1 MLRLIKIGDI
11 LNIGIM
17 IIFGDAPFPHNNNP
31 GDCAQGAEMT
41 FAAYPRRTLTDDEIR
56 RYREDGVVM
65 IRGAIEPNWMAL
77 IEIGIEQA
85 RTNTSLVGRFMS
97 RKVEGY
103 QMDIFLWKRIDAL
116 RDLIYYGPFARWAQQ
131 LMRSSEV
138 RFFYDQMFIKEPGTD
153 APTPWHQDLS
163 FWPIRGEQI
172 CSFWIPCD
180 PVTRANSGLLYVKGS
195 HLWPQR
201 FKAISPDYVAAIIDE
216 AMDDIP
222 DINADPGRYELLDW
236 EMEPGDI
243 LMFHPLTLH
252 GSYGNASRTQ
262 RRRALALRW
271 TGDDV
276 VYAPSAKRMP
286 IHFEHDSTAGGP
298 LRGAAFPRILPTI
311 EPAERAARL
320 RPERQ
325 ALLRLLGSSAYNAWA
340 AARLGL
346 KRDATRALRQTWKP

>member
-1 MLRLIKIGDI
+1 MSL
-11 LNIGIM
+11 
-17 IIFGDAPFPHNNNP
+17 P
-31 GDCAQGAEMT
+31 
-41 FAAYPRRTLTDDEIR
+41 AYPLRTLSDEEIR
-56 RYREDGVVM
+56 RYHEDGVLMV
-65 IRGAIEPNWMAL
+65 RQAIEPNWMAL
-77 IEIGIEQA
+77 LEQGVEEA
-85 RTNTSLVGRFMS
+85 RAHASLLGRFMS

-131 LMRSSEV
+131 LMGAQQV

-180 PVTRANSGLLYVKGS
+180 PVNRENSGLLYVRGS
-195 HLWPQR
+195 HRWPQR

-216 AMDDIP
+216 RMDDVP
-222 DINADPGRYELLDW
+222 DINAHPERYELLDW
-236 EMEPGDI
+236 DMQPGDI

-252 GSYGNASRTQ
+252 GSYGNQSRTR

-276 VYAPSAKRMP
+276 VYAPSSKRMP
-286 IHFEHDSTAGGP
+286 IHFAHDSVSGGP
-298 LRGAAFPRILPTI
+298 LSGAAFPRILPSMI
-311 EPAERAARL
+311 PAERDARRVPEHPATLKVLGSLLDNAVAAT
-320 RPERQ
+320 
-325 ALLRLLGSSAYNAWA
+325 RLLVRGNQLRES
-340 AARLGL
+340 
-346 KRDATRALRQTWKP
+346 LRQTWTR